1 MGELTIKDIARMA
14 GVSHTTVSRSLN
26 GARNVKPETYAKIME
41 ICQQTG
47 FTRNAAARQLKKHE
61 AKSIGIVVPDISNA
75 FFAEL
80 IHNIEWD
87 VKQRGFNCFIS
98 SSFYDYNIE
107 DQNIQALL
115 ERRVDGV
122 IISGVGDR
130 TYLGLQK
137 YLDKLPI
144 LFLGDN
150 IPDHLVSKITVDGYT
165 GIVKGARYLLSLGHR
180 NLAFLGGRETSL
192 THQRRR
198 QAFLDVMQR
207 TVGVKYEVFTITPG
221 SRIEDGYQTGMAY
234 FGRCMEKGTP
244 CATAIMTIND
254 HFALGTIQAA
264 MEFGIDIPQQ
274 VSLIGFDDVA
284 FAALPKIQLTTLAQP
299 KEELCALAVE
309 TLMKLIGHE
318 ERKIYHEVIQPELI
332 RRETCVPPRQKQ
344 SHGNGEEIP

>member
-1 MGELTIKDIARMA
+1 MGELTIKDIAKMA

-26 GARNVKPETYAKIME
+26 GARNVKPETYEKIME

-87 VKQRGFNCFIS
+87 VKQRGFNIFIS

-122 IISGVGDR
+122 IISGVGDK
-130 TYLGLQK
+130 THLSLQK

-150 IPDHLVSKITVDGYT
+150 IPNNFVSKITVDGYN

-180 NLAFLGGRETSL
+180 NLAFLGGRETSI

-198 QAFLDVMQR
+198 QGFLDVVQR
-207 TVGVKYEVFTITPG
+207 AVDVRYEVFTITSG
-221 SRIEDGYQTGMAY
+221 SRIEDGYHTGMAY
-234 FGRCMEKGTP
+234 FGRCMESGTP
-244 CATAIMTIND
+244 YATAIMTIND
-254 HFALGTIQAA
+254 HFALGIIQAA

-284 FAALPKIQLTTLAQP
+284 FASLPKIQLTTLAQP

-309 TLMKLIGHE
+309 TLMKLIGQSD
-318 ERKIYHEVIQPELI
+318 RKIYSEVIQPVLV
-332 RRETCVPPRQKQ
+332 RRETCVPPQQK
-344 SHGNGEEIP
+344 